1 MPCVQG
7 MACAGQQVVR
17 MQRGKVLVFQNDQL
31 HLCLAT
37 CRPSRFRPF
46 SSPVP
51 QGPSLHRQS
60 REQRRGATLV
70 VHAERDF
77 YKILGVD
84 KSADKKKIKSAY
96 RQLARKWHPVRQ
108 GARGG

>member
-1 MPCVQG
+1 M
-7 MACAGQQVVR
+7 
-17 MQRGKVLVFQNDQL
+17 VLDFQNDQP
-31 HLCLAT
+31 HLCLDT
-37 CRPSRFRPF
+37 CRSSRFRPF
-46 SSPVP
+46 SSPVL
-51 QGPSLHRQS
+51 QGPNLHRQS

-96 RQLARKWHPVRQ
+96 RQLARKWHPVRE
-108 GARGG
+108 GARGGCKSVKVYQW